1 MLTMAIIYIAGVIS
15 GVLLIAI
22 ALAGWI
28 RQSGKLIRGGDAN
41 QTPGRHRRTRG
52 NTNTGAASM
61 ARHRPDYDSRVNSAT
76 PRVA

>member
-1 MLTMAIIYIAGVIS
+1 MITMAIIYIAGVIS
-15 GVLLIAI
+15 GILLIAI

-28 RQSGKLIRGGDAN
+28 RESSKRIRGGDDH
-41 QTPGRHRRTRG
+41 QPPGRHRRVRR

-61 ARHRPDYDSRVNSAT
+61 ARHRPDDDSGVNSVA

>member
-28 RQSGKLIRGGDAN
+28 RQSGKLIRGGDEN
-41 QTPGRHRRTRG
+41 QTQGRHHRTTG
-52 NTNTGAASM
+52 NTHTGAASV
-61 ARHRPDYDSRVNSAT
+61 ARHRPDNDSGANSAT

>member
-28 RQSGKLIRGGDAN
+28 RQSGKLIRGGNEN
-41 QTPGRHRRTRG
+41 QTPGRHRRVTG
-52 NTNTGAASM
+52 NTNTGAASL
-61 ARHRPDYDSRVNSAT
+61 ARHRPDHNSGANSAT